1 MEIILKNLLKGAIM
15 GNKLVEKLS
24 AITSSAEEAISDIL
38 VMNFTV
44 VTACIVGDSNKW
56 MLIDTG
62 LENSADFI
70 LDTVEKRFGV
80 NSRPHVI
87 ILTHGH
93 FDHVGSVI
101 KLSEFWNV
109 PVYIHEKE
117 LPYITGKKDYP
128 LGDPSVD
135 SGLVAKMSPTFPHT
149 SINIG
154 SRAKS
159 LPSDGNIPEFPDWKW
174 IPTPGHSEGHISLF
188 RNKDRVLIAGDA
200 ITTTKQESLLSV
212 ILQSDIIGGPPKYL
226 TENFKLTEIS
236 ARRLKELKP
245 SLMIPSHG
253 KILKGEELTRHLEYL
268 IENFDDIAK

>member
-1 MEIILKNLLKGAIM
+1 M

-24 AITSSAEEAISDIL
+24 VMTSSVEEAASDIL

-44 VTACIVGDSNKW
+44 VTACLVGYAKKW
-56 MLIDTG
+56 ILVDTG

-70 LDTVEKRFGV
+70 LETVEKRFGK
-80 NSRPHVI
+80 NSRPNAI

-101 KLSEFWNV
+101 KLSELWDV

-117 LPYITGKKDYP
+117 LPYITGQKDYP
-128 LGDPSVD
+128 LGNPSVD

-154 SRAKS
+154 SRS
-159 LPSDGNIPEFPDWKW
+159 MVLPSDNSVPEFSDWNW

-188 RNKDRVLIAGDA
+188 RNRDRVLIAGDA

-212 ILQSDIIGGPPKYL
+212 ILQSEKIGGPPKYL
-226 TENFKLTEIS
+226 TENFKIAEIS
-236 ARRLKELKP
+236 AKRLRDLKP
-245 SLMIPSHG
+245 SIMVSSHG
-253 KILKGEELTRHLEYL
+253 KVLRGEELAEHLDYL
-268 IENFDDIAK
+268 IENFDNIAK